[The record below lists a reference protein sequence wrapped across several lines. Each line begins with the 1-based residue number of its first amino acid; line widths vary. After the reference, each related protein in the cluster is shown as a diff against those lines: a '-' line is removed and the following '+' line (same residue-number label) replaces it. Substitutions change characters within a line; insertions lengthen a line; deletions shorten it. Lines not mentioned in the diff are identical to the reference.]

1 MSQPA
6 FQKIILW
13 GVCALLISPGFA
25 TLTDHLPGLDSDVSP
40 RIQPPGLSDTSQ
52 AQTLSSLKSL
62 LSEGPHS
69 VAPKIFSNLCLQ
81 WKSLLKA
88 QTTIV
93 IHEAHKTFVIPK
105 SCSFQRRQSL
115 KEKLT
120 THLGTIQKSYFAATP
135 WDDDTSWHT
144 ETPELL
150 ALYFSVASEEQRST
164 VLTSKWGD
172 SFQDALLKSARS
184 AYLFGVPEG
193 LAEHQSLTRV
203 QNVLHVFRLETY
215 RAPKFAW
222 PYALKALS
230 LVERQAKEGRNSDPD
245 YMITAMLALINH
257 SIYFYGQPQNSE
269 TSNFFFKLA
278 SLTQPTSLAEIF
290 HRRIEGRQIFQD
302 LHATVV
308 VDGLDNTR
316 TALVNHMN
324 HLASAPEG
332 PRDFAPRLIQ
342 NYMTLWNLRLDEGDC
357 SPDILN
363 LLVRDIGNYL
373 KLIPPRSLLNAED
386 MTLYF
391 QTLKVLKRLTA
402 EHAVDVVS
410 PRGTVLFQG
419 SAYANSLFRDKKLM
433 ELCQF
438 LKRFMEAKLPSTYL
452 PRIDYKK
459 LYTQVTNTFAD
470 GNKVQENFS
479 ESLALLISYRR
490 IFLSPFIDTGKEN
503 YANFLH
509 MTLLSLLNDVTNPK
523 DRRAVQ
529 IAIYDEMHLLHKVPK
544 LKETFVSFRDKV
556 RSIIQGELRLSDDD
570 IHPSLKRY
578 LETPKKP
585 NSAGRPSRKNVRK
598 R

>member
-1 MSQPA
+1 MSQTT

-13 GVCALLISPGFA
+13 GVCAVLISPGFA
-25 TLTDHLPGLDSDVSP
+25 TLTDHLSDLDSDGFLKNP
-40 RIQPPGLSDTSQ
+40 PPGLSDRSATQ
-52 AQTLSSLKSL
+52 RLGSLKAFLSPGPQSL
-62 LSEGPHS
+62 GQGTFHE
-69 VAPKIFSNLCLQ
+69 LCKEWQ
-81 WKSLLKA
+81 TLLKA
-88 QTTIV
+88 QTRTL
-93 IHEAHKTFVIPK
+93 IHEAYKTFVIPK

-115 KEKLT
+115 KEKLASN
-120 THLGTIQKSYFAATP
+120 LGAIQKSYFAATP
-135 WDDDTSWHT
+135 WDDDTSWQT

-215 RAPKFAW
+215 RAPEFAW

-245 YMITAMLALINH
+245 YMITAMLDLINH
-257 SIYFYGQPQNSE
+257 RINFYAQPQNSE

-290 HRRIEGRQIFQD
+290 HHRIEGVQIFSD
-302 LHATVV
+302 LHTSVV
-308 VDGLDNTR
+308 IDGLDNTR

-332 PRDFAPRLIQ
+332 PIDFAPRLIQ
-342 NYMTLWNLRLDEGDC
+342 NYMTLWNMRLDQGDC

-363 LLVRDIGNYL
+363 LLVRDIENYL
-373 KLIPPRSLLNAED
+373 SLVPPRSLLNAD
-386 MTLYF
+386 YMTLYF
-391 QTLKVLKRLTA
+391 QTLRVFKRLKA
-402 EHAVDVVS
+402 EHGVKTVS
-410 PRGTVLFQG
+410 PRRTLHSQGTDH
-419 SAYANSLFRDKKLM
+419 ANSLFRDKKLM

-459 LYTQVTNTFAD
+459 LYTHVTDTFSD
-470 GNKVQENFS
+470 GNKIQGNLS
-479 ESLALLISYRR
+479 ESLALLISYRK
-490 IFLSPFIDTGKEN
+490 IFLSPFIDTGQEN

-529 IAIYDEMHLLHKVPK
+529 IAIYDEMHLLSKVPK
-544 LKETFVSFRDKV
+544 LKETFISFRDKV
-556 RSIIQGELRLSDDD
+556 RSIIQGELTLSDDE
-570 IHPSLKRY
+570 IHPPLKRY
-578 LETPKKP
+578 LETPQKP
-585 NSAGRPSRKNVRK
+585 NSAGRQSRKNVRK